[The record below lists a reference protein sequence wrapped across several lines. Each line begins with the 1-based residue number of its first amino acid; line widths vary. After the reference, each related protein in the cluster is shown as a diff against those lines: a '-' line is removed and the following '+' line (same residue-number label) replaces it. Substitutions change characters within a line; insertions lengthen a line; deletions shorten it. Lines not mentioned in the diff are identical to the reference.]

1 MNKAALVLLLLC
13 VCAQG
18 AVNWDKHLQFK
29 LKKDQFYTMTVSEDM
44 DEGTVSK
51 DFAMKWTLFVNKG
64 LVVTLRYDGFNHHMV
79 LYKRYGQ
86 DTFKLDLLPHKDGET
101 VGTYMNIVF
110 SEFDDAAREAYFDIY
125 IKDNARAI
133 IEEKE

>member
-1 MNKAALVLLLLC
+1 MSRLTLVFLLLC
-13 VCAQG
+13 VCAQA

-29 LKKDQFYTMTVSEDM
+29 LKKDQFYQMTVSEEL
-44 DEGTVSK
+44 DEATVSK
-51 DFAMKWTLFVNKG
+51 DFAMKWTLFVNEG

-79 LYKRYGQ
+79 LYQRYGQ
-86 DTFKLDLLPHKDGET
+86 DTFQLDLLPKEGGET
-101 VGTYMNIVF
+101 IGTYMNIVF
-110 SEFDDAAREAYFDIY
+110 SEFDDANNEAYFDIY